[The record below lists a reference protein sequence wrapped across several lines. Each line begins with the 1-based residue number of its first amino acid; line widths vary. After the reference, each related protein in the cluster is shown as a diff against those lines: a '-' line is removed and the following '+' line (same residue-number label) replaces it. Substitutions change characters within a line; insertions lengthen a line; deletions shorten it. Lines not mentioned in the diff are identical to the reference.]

1 MKEQIQTISSHIN
14 ADRILNDVREITTF
28 HRIQASTG
36 YRQAAEHLIQKLQKE
51 DIDCKLLS
59 YPFDEERWYLSIK
72 SFLEWDCQGAWL
84 DLIEPEHKRLA
95 DFQANSISI
104 IQKSFPYDFSKEP
117 LDIVLLD
124 HGPEEENYTDLD
136 LKGKLI
142 FIRDDFTPYM
152 DWAFKE
158 RGAIGFISD
167 YMREVEG
174 SRVRADLY
182 DARNYSS
189 FWWRDSKEEPNIFGF
204 VLTPRLGDELAKH
217 CKQMEEDYR
226 KDETKPRYPK
236 ARGKVDTSLYPGHIE
251 VIEVLL
257 KGQEEEEI
265 LVVSHLCH
273 PRPSAND
280 NASGVASS
288 LEMVRTLKHL
298 LEQKKL
304 DPLQR
309 SIRLILVPEFAG
321 TYAWLDDENNQKKK
335 ILAGFNLDMVGG
347 RQTEG
352 YGPLTICGQPHASP
366 SIVTAMAD
374 FCINQIAMNAP
385 SINLTEAVPMFNY
398 FISDFSAGS
407 DHQILS
413 DPTINLPTP
422 MLGQWPDKHYHTSAD
437 TVERLDPFIL
447 HKSASLAAA
456 FTYSMANLKP
466 TDTLSVLGKALEA
479 STRSLSKIASE
490 AIEEKKEA
498 GETFERF
505 EHFSH
510 FHKESCRDIKRF
522 FNTEIYKEELEQ
534 TVEDFCQLIDQQKER
549 LFKSYLKITNQE
561 AYQYLPEEIPEEYSA
576 IPQRKFKSPI
586 LRLEEFASHDP
597 ELLKACKEYKDKQ
610 HKRVKNA
617 YTLELLIQYYLD
629 GKRSLYEIGKKVMIE
644 AGEGDMEFVAAYV
657 GVLGEMGLVE

>member
-1 MKEQIQTISSHIN
+1 MKEEIQTISSHIN

-51 DIDCKLLS
+51 GIDCQLLS

-84 DLIEPEHKRLA
+84 DLVEPEHKRLA

-104 IQKSFPYDFSKEP
+104 IQKSFPYDFSEEP

-124 HGPEEENYTDLD
+124 HGPEEENYKDLD

-158 RGAIGFISD
+158 RGAIGIISD

-182 DARNYSS
+182 DVRNYSS

-204 VLTPRLGDELAKH
+204 VLTPRLGDELARH
-217 CKQMEEDYR
+217 CKQMEEDYQ
-226 KDETKPRYPK
+226 KDKTKPRYPK
-236 ARGKVDTSLYPGHIE
+236 ATGKVDTRLYPGHIE

-257 KGQEEEEI
+257 EGQEEEEI

-321 TYAWLDDENNQKKK
+321 TYAWLDDKNNQNKK

-352 YGPLTICGQPHASP
+352 YGPLTICSQPHASP
-366 SIVTAMAD
+366 SMVTAMAD

-413 DPTINLPTP
+413 DPTINIPTP

-437 TVERLDPFIL
+437 TVEGLDPFIL
-447 HKSASLAAA
+447 RKSASLAAA
-456 FTYSMANLKP
+456 FTYSIANLKP
-466 TDTLSVLGKALEA
+466 RDTLSVLGKILEA
-479 STRSLSKIASE
+479 STKDFNKICSE
-490 AIEEKKEA
+490 AIEEKREA

-505 EHFSH
+505 EHFAH

-522 FNTEIYKEELEQ
+522 FKTEIYKKKLEQ
-534 TVEDFCQLIDQQKER
+534 TVEDFCLLIDQQKGK
-549 LFKSYLKITNQE
+549 LFNSYLKISKQKTYE
-561 AYQYLPEEIPEEYSA
+561 YIPEVTPEEYST

-597 ELLKACKEYKDKQ
+597 ELLKACKDYKDKQ

-617 YTLELLIQYYLD
+617 YTLELLIQYYMD
-629 GKRSLYEIGKKVMIE
+629 SKRSLYEIGKQVMIE

-657 GVLGEMGLVE
+657 GVLEEMGLLE

>member
-1 MKEQIQTISSHIN
+1 MKEQIQTISSHID

-36 YRQAAEHLIQKLQKE
+36 YRAAAEHVIQKLQKE
-51 DIDCKLLS
+51 GIDCKLLS
-59 YPFDEERWYLSIK
+59 YPFDEDRWYLSIK

-95 DFQANSISI
+95 DFQANSICI
-104 IQKSFPYDFSKEP
+104 IQKSYPHDFSKEP
-117 LDIVLLD
+117 LEIVLLD
-124 HGPEEENYTDLD
+124 RGSKEDNYKDLD
-136 LKGKLI
+136 LEGKLI

-158 RGAIGFISD
+158 RGAVGFISD

-182 DARNYSS
+182 DVRNYSS

-217 CKQMEEDYR
+217 CQQMEEDYQ
-226 KDETKPRYPK
+226 KDKTKPRYPK
-236 ARGKVDTSLYPGHIE
+236 ATGKVDTSLYPGHIE

-257 KGQEEEEI
+257 EGQSEEEI

-298 LEQKKL
+298 LEQSKL
-304 DPLQR
+304 DSLQR

-321 TYAWLDDENNQKKK
+321 TYAWLADEENQKKK

-347 RQTEG
+347 KQTEG

-366 SIVTAMAD
+366 SIVTAMAH
-374 FCINQIAMNAP
+374 FCLDEIAMNVP
-385 SINLTEAVPMFNY
+385 SINLTEVVPMFNY
-398 FISDFSAGS
+398 YISDFSAGS

-413 DPTINLPTP
+413 DPSINIPTP

-437 TVERLDPFIL
+437 TVEHLDPFIL
-447 HKSASLAAA
+447 HKSASLAASFA
-456 FTYSMANLKP
+456 YSMANL
-466 TDTLSVLGKALEA
+466 TAADTLSVLGKALES
-479 STRSLSKIASE
+479 STRDLSKIASE
-490 AIEEKKEA
+490 AIEEKREA

-505 EHFSH
+505 EQFAH
-510 FHKESCRDIKRF
+510 FHKECCRDIKRF
-522 FNTEIYKEELEQ
+522 FQTEIYKELEQ
-534 TVEDFCQLIDQQKER
+534 TVEDFCQLIDQQKEK
-549 LFKSYLKITNQE
+549 LYNSYLKMTDQE
-561 AYQYLPEEIPEEYSA
+561 AYEYVSEEVPEEYRLVP
-576 IPQRKFKSPI
+576 IRKFKSPI
-586 LRLEEFASHDP
+586 LRLEEFASYDP
-597 ELLKACKEYKDKQ
+597 KLLKACKAYKDKQ
-610 HKRVKNA
+610 RDRVRSA
-617 YTLELLIQYYLD
+617 YLLELLIQYYID
-629 GKRSLYEIGKKVMIE
+629 GKRSMFEIGKRVMIE
-644 AGEGDMEFVAAYV
+644 AGEGDMEFVVAYV
-657 GVLGEMGLVE
+657 RLLEGMGLVEL